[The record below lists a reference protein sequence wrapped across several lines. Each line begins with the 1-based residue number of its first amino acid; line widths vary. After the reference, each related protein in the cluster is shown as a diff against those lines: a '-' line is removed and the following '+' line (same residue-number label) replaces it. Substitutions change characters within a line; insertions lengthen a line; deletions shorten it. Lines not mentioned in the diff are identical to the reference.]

1 MTKGGLNMKRIWAVL
16 LCLVI
21 LIVLPACQPTPQKAT
36 VVQKD
41 SERLIEQAQKDA
53 SDIDKVTGDTSG
65 ESDVDSQDNSTRIS
79 LSEQYGIPESYEF
92 EDEGADGILRIDVDA
107 QVIAPDQDA
116 MPIYRVKAGEF
127 SQETVSALFNA
138 LCGDTKMYINSGQRT
153 KDQIQEQIISIK
165 KRIEDIKDNPE
176 MAEELEFAKE
186 FLPKVEQEYEN
197 APETVVEELADGTLV
212 EITKTVRN
220 SSVAVEGDGQVDEES
235 KQYTTKTVTY
245 MGLNACER
253 DPNGLNGMGKLFTVQ
268 NDESPTISYS
278 NFLNSAAGI
287 NFGMSSSIP
296 IMDDT
301 DIDEATLEE
310 IGCAPSEVKHMVQ
323 ELLDKTNSGMTVD
336 SIYLQDDEQDGTYDD
351 EVRSA
356 ERYAYKIYCVRKVDE
371 YPCSFVMGGSVPD
384 VNDMMAPYWMYEK
397 LYFMVNSEGIF
408 QMIWQCPIEVI
419 ETVNEDS
426 QLKPFL
432 EIQEIYEKMMRIK
445 YEPQAKN
452 WKEGDEMNFDVN
464 RVTLSLHRII
474 EKDSNETGLL
484 VPTWNFYGKM
494 TNIYS
499 YGKYEALGE
508 SFLTINAI
516 DGSVIDTNKGY

>member
-1 MTKGGLNMKRIWAVL
+1 MKRIWAVL

-21 LIVLPACQPTPQKAT
+21 LLVLSACQPTPEKAT

-53 SDIDKVTGDTSG
+53 SESNNVTGDTTG
-65 ESDVDSQDNSTRIS
+65 ESDVESQDNSTRIS
-79 LSEQYGIPESYEF
+79 IAEQYGVPDCYQF
-92 EDEGADGILRIDVDA
+92 GDEGANGILRIDVDA

-127 SQETVSALFNA
+127 SQETVSAFFNT
-138 LCGDTKMYINSGQRT
+138 LCGDTQMYINSGQRT
-153 KDQIQEQIISIK
+153 KDQILEQIISIK

-197 APETVVEELADGTLV
+197 APETVVEERADGTLV
-212 EITKTVRN
+212 EMTKTLRN
-220 SSVAVEGDGQVDEES
+220 SSVVVEGDGQIDEES
-235 KQYTTKTVTY
+235 KQSTTKTVTY

-253 DPNGLNGMGKLFTVQ
+253 DPNGLNGMGKLFSAQ
-268 NDESPTISYS
+268 NDENPSISY
-278 NFLNSAAGI
+278 FDYLNSAAGI

-296 IMDDT
+296 IIDDT

-310 IGCAPSEVKHMVQ
+310 VGLAPSEVKHMVQ
-323 ELLDKTNSGMTVD
+323 ELLDKTNSNMMVD

-351 EVRSA
+351 EVRPA

-384 VNDMMAPYWMYEK
+384 ANDMMAPYWMYEE

-408 QMIWQCPIEVI
+408 QMIWHCPIEVI
-419 ETVNEDS
+419 ETVNEDA
-426 QLKPFL
+426 QLKPFSQ
-432 EIQEIYEKMMRIK
+432 IQEIFEKMMRIK
-445 YEPQAKN
+445 YETQAEN
-452 WKEGDEMNFDVN
+452 GKEGDEMNFDIN
-464 RVTLSLHRII
+464 RVILSLHRII
-474 EKDSNETGLL
+474 EQDSNETGLL
-484 VPTWNFYGKM
+484 VPAWNFYGKM
-494 TNIYS
+494 TNVHS
-499 YGKYEALGE
+499 YGQYESLGK